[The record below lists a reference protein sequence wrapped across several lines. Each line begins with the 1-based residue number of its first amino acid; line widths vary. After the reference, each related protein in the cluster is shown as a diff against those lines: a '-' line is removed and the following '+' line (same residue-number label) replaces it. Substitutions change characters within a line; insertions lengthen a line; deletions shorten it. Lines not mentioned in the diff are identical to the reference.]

1 MKGKFQTLVES
12 RKRITVAKIYVTEQD
27 GGCLLGHNTA
37 QELGL
42 ISLHLNKIGTST
54 NFRKQNNTTNT
65 HPVKDKTVQNL
76 LTKHKRVFEGSGKL
90 QNRQV
95 ELIVDRSVKP
105 VVQRQ
110 RRIPFHLRAKVDGE
124 LNRLEAED
132 IIEKIPDTEETP
144 WISPVVIV
152 PKKEDKIRLCVDM
165 RAANKAIKRVCHPIP
180 TVRDISMDLNGAKFF
195 SKLDMSQAYHQ
206 LELAPSSRNI
216 TTFITHAGLYR
227 FKRLNYG
234 TNSAAEIFQNTLQQ
248 VLHGINGVRNI
259 ADDILIYGATY
270 EEHNKALKECLQ
282 RLELHG
288 LTLNLDK
295 CRFLKNHL
303 EFFGLLFSHDGV
315 RPDPK
320 KISAFNNT
328 TTPTTVGEVRS
339 LLGMANYSS
348 HFISNFATITE
359 PLRRLTHKEA
369 KFIWGKEQEDAY
381 QKLKT
386 ALVNSPVMGYFDT
399 KNDSELIVDASPV
412 GLSAILTQKP
422 PGENAPSKIIAYA
435 SRALTQTEQRYCQT
449 EKEALAIVWGIEHFH
464 LYLYGAPFT
473 LYTDHK
479 APELIFANPLSKPP
493 ARIERW
499 LLRLQEYDF
508 NVLFT
513 AGNKNPADF
522 LSRHPT
528 EGRKSKH
535 NIAEEYI
542 NFVTTAAVPHKM
554 NVEEIIQATENDEAL
569 IALKNAVM
577 SGSWDNPKVKP
588 YRMLKDEITI
598 DHNNKI
604 LLRGTRIIIPASLQK
619 RTIQIA
625 HEGHQGQAR
634 TKALL
639 RETVWFPGMDKQVRT
654 ELEHCLACQAT
665 AQPNHPEPIKTAPM
679 PNSPWDKVK
688 IDFYGPL
695 PTGQYILVVIDCYS
709 RFPEIE
715 ILTTISAQKVIPK
728 LDSIFTRHGIPSHLT
743 SDNGPPFQSHEFG
756 RYMTAMGITNTTSTP
771 LWPQGNAEVEAFM
784 KPLGKA
790 IKTAHLERR
799 PWQQELSRFLLT
811 CRSTPHSTT
820 KVPLL
825 NCFTIVK

>member
-1 MKGKFQTLVES
+1 M
-12 RKRITVAKIYVTEQD
+12 
-27 GGCLLGHNTA
+27 
-37 QELGL
+37 
-42 ISLHLNKIGTST
+42 HLNKIGTST
-54 NFRKQNNTTNT
+54 NFRKQNNITNT
-65 HPVKDKTVQNL
+65 HSVKDKTIQNL
-76 LTKHKRVFEGSGKL
+76 LSKHQRVFEGTGKL

-110 RRIPFHLRAKVDGE
+110 RRIPFYLRAKVDSE
-124 LNRLEAED
+124 LERLEAED
-132 IIEKIPDTEETP
+132 IIEKVPDTDETP

-180 TVRDISMDLNGAKFF
+180 TVRDISMDLNGATFF
-195 SKLDMSQAYHQ
+195 SKPDMSQAYHQ

-259 ADDILIYGATY
+259 ADDILIYGTTY

-295 CRFLKNHL
+295 CGFLKNHL

-320 KISAFNNT
+320 KISAFYNT
-328 TTPTTVGEVRS
+328 TIPTTVGEVRS

-348 HFISNFATITE
+348 QFISNFATITE

-399 KNDSELIVDASPV
+399 KNESELIVDASPV

-449 EKEALAIVWGIEHFH
+449 EKKALAIVWGIEYFH

-479 APELIFANPLSKPP
+479 ALELIFANPLSKPP

-508 NVLFT
+508 NVLYT

-528 EGRKSKH
+528 EGLEIQTQHRRR
-535 NIAEEYI
+535 I
-542 NFVTTAAVPHKM
+542 HKF
-554 NVEEIIQATENDEAL
+554 
-569 IALKNAVM
+569 
-577 SGSWDNPKVKP
+577 
-588 YRMLKDEITI
+588 R
-598 DHNNKI
+598 NNC
-604 LLRGTRIIIPASLQK
+604 S
-619 RTIQIA
+619 
-625 HEGHQGQAR
+625 
-634 TKALL
+634 
-639 RETVWFPGMDKQVRT
+639 
-654 ELEHCLACQAT
+654 
-665 AQPNHPEPIKTAPM
+665 
-679 PNSPWDKVK
+679 
-688 IDFYGPL
+688 
-695 PTGQYILVVIDCYS
+695 
-709 RFPEIE
+709 
-715 ILTTISAQKVIPK
+715 
-728 LDSIFTRHGIPSHLT
+728 
-743 SDNGPPFQSHEFG
+743 
-756 RYMTAMGITNTTSTP
+756 
-771 LWPQGNAEVEAFM
+771 
-784 KPLGKA
+784 
-790 IKTAHLERR
+790 
-799 PWQQELSRFLLT
+799 
-811 CRSTPHSTT
+811 STT
-820 KVPLL
+820 Q
-825 NCFTIVK
+825 NER